1 MAPQAVN
8 QSESSNKTIPV
19 VSSDHESSKSEVKR
33 EEKIEAPKTSHDHDH
48 SAHDHSGNH
57 DHSDHNHGPTI
68 DKPELL
74 KSEKHETT
82 GSHTSHESGK
92 EHVIKATSHASAK
105 TTTWLP
111 AILLAAFLV
120 VFIVSR
126 V

>member
-1 MAPQAVN
+1 M
-8 QSESSNKTIPV
+8 
-19 VSSDHESSKSEVKR
+19 KR
-33 EEKIEAPKTSHDHDH
+33 DEKIEAPKTSHDHDH
-48 SAHDHSGNH
+48 STHDHSAHDHSGHH
-57 DHSDHNHGPTI
+57 DHSDHNHGPAI

-74 KSEKHETT
+74 KSDKHETT
-82 GSHTSHESGK
+82 GSHTQSHESGK